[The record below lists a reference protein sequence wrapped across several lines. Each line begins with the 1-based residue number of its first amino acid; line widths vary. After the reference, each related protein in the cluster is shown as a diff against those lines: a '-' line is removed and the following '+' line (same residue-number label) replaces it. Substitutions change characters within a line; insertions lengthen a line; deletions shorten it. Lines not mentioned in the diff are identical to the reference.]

1 MLEAEVFYVDFLH
14 ITEERLAA
22 ELVEITNPIQLRKGE
37 ILIHEGEAQDHY
49 VFLTDGILRGFFLDA
64 NRRDVTDCFG
74 YQCGTPGM
82 SCFINNAPSP
92 ISIEALTACDML
104 QIPCDALLSLMRK
117 EPQLLWIYNGLLQ
130 AALQS
135 HWAIKTMVCQH
146 TAMERYQWFLEAY
159 PGLIDRVSNKHIA
172 SFLGMT
178 PVTLSRL
185 RRVLREK
192 EQQEKQCCVL

>member
-64 NRRDVTDCFG
+64 NGRDVTDCFG

-82 SCFINNAPSP
+82 
-92 ISIEALTACDML
+92 
-104 QIPCDALLSLMRK
+104 
-117 EPQLLWIYNGLLQ
+117 
-130 AALQS
+130 
-135 HWAIKTMVCQH
+135 
-146 TAMERYQWFLEAY
+146 
-159 PGLIDRVSNKHIA
+159 
-172 SFLGMT
+172 
-178 PVTLSRL
+178 
-185 RRVLREK
+185 
-192 EQQEKQCCVL
+192 